1 MDLLHFV
8 PPYMEEVKC
17 QTCCHIYEP

>member
-1 MDLLHFV
+1 MSHLEFV
-8 PPYMEEVKC
+8 PPHMDEVKC